1 MWIEA
6 DFSFNPF
13 AWKIGRFISSAAH
26 TYFSRVFLFRV
37 LYSCQKCPGWHTTR
51 EALCK
56 YILVHQCILAVLQW
70 QRRRYFAAN
79 WRVCDTLQK
88 SLMDFLESLILMT
101 RILHPLENQLQKN
114 LITFFF
120 PETKIWWRSSHVK
133 DAQGN
138 DRLDKSLLISW
149 DEKILT
155 SLVVTKDF
163 FFPLLLL

>member
-1 MWIEA
+1 
-6 DFSFNPF
+6 
-13 AWKIGRFISSAAH
+13 
-26 TYFSRVFLFRV
+26 
-37 LYSCQKCPGWHTTR
+37 
-51 EALCK
+51 
-56 YILVHQCILAVLQW
+56 
-70 QRRRYFAAN
+70 
-79 WRVCDTLQK
+79 
-88 SLMDFLESLILMT
+88 MDFLESLILMT

-114 LITFFF
+114 LITFF